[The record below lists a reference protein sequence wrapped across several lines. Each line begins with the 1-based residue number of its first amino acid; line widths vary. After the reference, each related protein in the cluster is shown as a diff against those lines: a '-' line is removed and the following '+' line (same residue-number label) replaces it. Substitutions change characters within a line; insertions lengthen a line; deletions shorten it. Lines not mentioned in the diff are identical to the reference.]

1 MKTIS
6 GRASIELEYI
16 FVTQDAYREYK
27 DILNQC
33 RENDNLT
40 IEEALAV
47 ISIDLQSAFDT
58 VEWDEFFEM
67 LRKMNIPDKLISTIR
82 RLYSTRL

>member
-1 MKTIS
+1 M
-6 GRASIELEYI
+6 EYI